1 MLNNIVHSTLPMENA
16 EYTLSCLQH
25 YGRQSGRTYLL
36 LAQVKEY
43 IKKGWSVIL
52 LCADYQQALYFDG
65 ILKDS
70 ASPFFIEEGI
80 EIVKIFPIA
89 SFYMRGKSREV
100 LACADPSNTVIL
112 TDHYAQDKL
121 IQLLINEGRSARQ
134 EIKKLQTKQESTQQL
149 IGDLVR
155 IWGA

>member
-25 YGRQSGRTYLL
+25 YGRQSGRTELL
-36 LAQVKEY
+36 LEQVKGY
-43 IKKGWSVIL
+43 VKRGWDVIL
-52 LCADYQQALYFDG
+52 LCADYQQALYFDS

-70 ASPFFIEEGI
+70 ASPLFLEECT
-80 EIVKIFPIA
+80 EKVKLYPIA
-89 SFYMRGKSREV
+89 IFYMRGKSREV
-100 LACADPSNTVIL
+100 LACADPSKTIIL

-121 IQLLINEGRSARQ
+121 IQLLINEGRSAQQ
-134 EIKKLQTKQESTQQL
+134 EIKKLQTKQEGTQQL

-155 IWGA
+155 IWGL

>member
-1 MLNNIVHSTLPMENA
+1 MLNNMHSTLPMENA

-25 YGRQSGRTYLL
+25 YGRQSGRTALL

-43 IKKGWSVIL
+43 VKKGWDVLL
-52 LCADYQQALYFDG
+52 LCADYQQALYFDD
-65 ILKDS
+65 ILKDL
-70 ASPFFIEEGI
+70 ASPFFLEEGT
-80 EIVKIFPIA
+80 EKVKLYPIA

-100 LACADPSNTVIL
+100 LASADPSKTVIL

-121 IQLLINEGRSARQ
+121 IQLLINEGRSAQQ
-134 EIKKLQTKQESTQQL
+134 EIKKLHTKQESTQQL

-155 IWGA
+155 IWGL